1 MGAQARTDPSH
12 APRVQPGVPATPEGG
27 RSHPPPAQDGIA
39 LDLQTSGSL
48 QGIRQGDVASFEA
61 LFHAYCQD
69 LIRFA
74 CRFTRDTP
82 VAEDIVQ
89 EVFLRVWRD
98 RSRLAPAANVK
109 AYLYAAVRNESLNY
123 LRHAEVE
130 ARSAP
135 ELALAARPVKTPED
149 ERSAKAA
156 AASVYAAVARLPER
170 RRLIFRMNRF
180 DHLTYAEIA
189 QVLEI
194 SIKTV
199 ETQMGR
205 ALAFLRAELVDS
217 PDE

>member
-1 MGAQARTDPSH
+1 MCSRGISMVWRSEKCGTPAPRHGPAPPPRSLSPQPPLSH
-12 APRVQPGVPATPEGG
+12 A
-27 RSHPPPAQDGIA
+27 
-39 LDLQTSGSL
+39 
-48 QGIRQGDVASFEA
+48 
-61 LFHAYCQD
+61 
-69 LIRFA
+69 
-74 CRFTRDTP
+74 
-82 VAEDIVQ
+82 
-89 EVFLRVWRD
+89 
-98 RSRLAPAANVK
+98 RSRLALAANVK
-109 AYLYAAVRNESLNY
+109 AYLYAAVRNESLKY

-135 ELALAARPVKTPED
+135 ELAVAASPVKTPED

-156 AASVYAAVARLPER
+156 AAFVYGAIARLPER
-170 RRLIFRMNRF
+170 RRLIFTMNRF

-205 ALAFLRAELVDS
+205 ALAVLRAELVDS